1 MAGLPRRWR
10 RILTGVFQF
19 KAALSVLKFARAL
32 ELSTDRLAAFGHLF
46 REHLL
51 ADLSAL
57 TMPGQNS
64 AKSLSLA
71 EPLSTWKARCPEKT
85 GDARHQDPRLRH
97 LG

>member
-1 MAGLPRRWR
+1 
-10 RILTGVFQF
+10 
-19 KAALSVLKFARAL
+19 VLKFARAL

-71 EPLSTWKARCPEKT
+71 EPLSTWKA
-85 GDARHQDPRLRH
+85 
-97 LG
+97 

>member
-1 MAGLPRRWR
+1 MNGEFSPAFSSSKRLFRCSNSP
-10 RILTGVFQF
+10 
-19 KAALSVLKFARAL
+19 RAL

-85 GDARHQDPRLRH
+85 GDARHQNPQLRH